1 MDPPP
6 DEGQGAGGAAADA
19 TTGTESSG
27 NAAEGGEDAVGKQLL
42 PRAVAERT
50 GEEAPVAEQRPG
62 GPNEPPG
69 EAAPPQEPAAT
80 PSAAPGSGA
89 APAAQPSGT
98 SSVRAGGA
106 GGTDGLPARGLSRDG
121 SPPAAVPSA
130 PPPATA
136 PAPTTTVPTAPAA
149 AAADGAVVK
158 PPRPTKTIDTHPFSR
173 GSVIEVRHVKR
184 TAELRGGSSG
194 ATVEDDDS
202 VSDWFD
208 SDSEDGGNNDGVYL
222 CDIIDRAAVHPHLE
236 NGHPDQ
242 SFRYYVHY
250 RTLNRRMDEWIP
262 AERVVSPPSVGNAR
276 V

>member
-50 GEEAPVAEQRPG
+50 GEEAPVAERRP
-62 GPNEPPG
+62 GPNEPSG
-69 EAAPPQEPAAT
+69 EAAPSQEPAAT

-89 APAAQPSGT
+89 APTAPSGT
-98 SSVRAGGA
+98 SSVRAGG
-106 GGTDGLPARGLSRDG
+106 TDDLPARGLSRDG
-121 SPPAAVPSA
+121 GPPAAVPSA

-136 PAPTTTVPTAPAA
+136 PAPTTTVPTAP

-208 SDSEDGGNNDGVYL
+208 SDSEDGGDNDGVYL

-236 NGHPDQ
+236 NGHPGQ